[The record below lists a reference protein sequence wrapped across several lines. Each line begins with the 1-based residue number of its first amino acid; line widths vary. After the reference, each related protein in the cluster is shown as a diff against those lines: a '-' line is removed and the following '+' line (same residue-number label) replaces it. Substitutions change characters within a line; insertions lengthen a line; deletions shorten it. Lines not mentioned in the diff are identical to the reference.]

1 MSGNLLPRVI
11 IVGGGFAGLA
21 AAKALRKAP
30 VQVLLIDKVNHS
42 LFQPLLYQIA
52 GAMLDGGDIAFPIRA
67 EFRNQ
72 KNIIV
77 VMAELT
83 GIDKSSKSVYAT
95 NWPRP
100 LVYDYLILAMGVEG
114 NYFGH
119 EEWAPHAPG

>member
-1 MSGNLLPRVI
+1 MSQGTGYVAQSLPQVI

-42 LFQPLLYQIA
+42 LFQPLLYQVA
-52 GAMLDGGDIAFPIRA
+52 GSMLDGGDIAFPIRA

-77 VMAELT
+77 AMAELT
-83 GIDKSSKSVYAT
+83 LKWVYA
-95 NWPRP
+95 
-100 LVYDYLILAMGVEG
+100 YLTTKRGARLI
-114 NYFGH
+114 
-119 EEWAPHAPG
+119 EEPIKEERHTAEK